1 MHDFLVSAVS
11 FIVLIGVMVLIHE
24 LGHFVVAKFFGV
36 RVERFSIGFPPR
48 LFGIQI
54 GETDYCI
61 SATPLGGY
69 VKMTGENLPGENLS
83 LEGADAENL
92 AAQQF
97 DPGALT
103 SKPRWQRIL
112 IAFAGPAANFAL
124 AFFLM
129 LIYFHWI
136 NEVPRADTRTTTIDW
151 VVPGSAAAQAG
162 LHPGDIISSFA
173 GINHPDWDQVNQQA
187 AVNMNQPVSMTV
199 DRAGQT
205 LPVSLHLPAMQPQ
218 GFDIADVGMIPQFVL
233 GPIGVQQVMP
243 GTPAA
248 RAGLQAGDLIQ
259 SVDGHTFH
267 SVETLLAYMQ
277 AGQGKPLSLV
287 VVRHGVTL
295 PPIAASPTQMD
306 KSQTYQ
312 WKLGFSPVPIPLHS
326 VSLPF
331 ATAVGKSAS
340 FCADNSFLIVEVVG
354 RIFTRQ
360 VPVTQLAGPVGI
372 ARMAGEAAETQ
383 GWLPKFGLAA
393 AISLNLGI
401 LNLFPFPILDGGLI
415 ALLLIES
422 VLRRDVSM
430 IIKERLFQAAF
441 VVLMLFVVF
450 TIFNDVTQLPIFAHI
465 KP

>member
-1 MHDFLVSAVS
+1 MHDFLVSAVA

-69 VKMTGENLPGENLS
+69 VKMTGENLPGENMS
-83 LEGADAENL
+83 LEGADAETL
-92 AAQQF
+92 AAQQV

-112 IAFAGPAANFAL
+112 IALAGPAANFVL

-129 LIYFHWI
+129 WIYFHWI
-136 NEVPRADTRTTTIDW
+136 NEVPRADIKTTTIDW

-162 LHPGDIISSFA
+162 LQPGDVISSFA
-173 GINHPDWDQVNQQA
+173 NVSNPSWDQVDQQA
-187 AVNMNQPVSMTV
+187 AVNMNQAVPMTV
-199 DRAGQT
+199 NRAGQS
-205 LPVSLHLPAMQPQ
+205 LPIALHLPAMQPQ
-218 GFDIADVGMIPQFVL
+218 GFDISDVGMIPQFVQA
-233 GPIGVQQVMP
+233 PIGVQQVMP
-243 GTPAA
+243 SSAAA
-248 RAGLQAGDLIQ
+248 RAGLQDGDLIQ
-259 SVDGHTFH
+259 SVDGHAFH
-267 SVETLLAYMQ
+267 SVEALLAYMQ
-277 AGQGKPLSLV
+277 AGKGKPLSLV
-287 VVRHGVTL
+287 VLRNGVTL
-295 PPIAASPTQMD
+295 APLTATPTQMD
-306 KSQTYQ
+306 KSETYQ
-312 WKLGFSPVPIPLHS
+312 WKLGFYQVPIPIHS
-326 VSLPF
+326 VSLPIGV
-331 ATAVGKSAS
+331 AASKSAS
-340 FCADNSFLIVEVVG
+340 FCADNSFLIIEVLG

-360 VPVTQLAGPVGI
+360 VPVTQLSGPVGI
-372 ARMAGEAAETQ
+372 ARMAGEAAQTQ
-383 GWLPKFGLAA
+383 GWMPKFGLAS

-422 VLRRDVSM
+422 VIRRDVSM
-430 IIKERLFQAAF
+430 IVKERLFQAAF